1 MKPTLFGLNPQ
12 KFSLKKCLIFFPENT
27 CSEKV
32 CFRKRKIF
40 SPSPKNKKIHPEK
53 NSYASGN
60 RNAKKLIFF
69 SKLFL
74 YFRKKLSV
82 LENQK
87 KKKIILFLYKE
98 AKFSKTKCFFLLY
111 KIFFHI
117 QQMFVFHLLRHFCNV
132 QDHIVNFFL
141 FLL

>member
-82 LENQK
+82 LKNK
-87 KKKIILFLYKE
+87 KKKKLYFSYIKKQNFLKQSVFSCSIRFSSIFNKCLLF
-98 AKFSKTKCFFLLY
+98 
-111 KIFFHI
+111 IF
-117 QQMFVFHLLRHFCNV
+117 
-132 QDHIVNFFL
+132 
-141 FLL
+141 

>member
-1 MKPTLFGLNPQ
+1 MVLSSSNIKKILIFSKKKAFLIFFQKKACYTFRNETYTFWPNPQ
-12 KFSLKKCLIFFPENT
+12 KFSLKNCLIFFPENT

-32 CFRKRKIF
+32 CFCKRNIF

-53 NSYASGN
+53 NSYGSGN

-74 YFRKKLSV
+74 YFRKKLYV

-87 KKKIILFLYKE
+87 NIYILFLYKE
-98 AKFSKTKCFFLLY
+98 AKFSK
-111 KIFFHI
+111 
-117 QQMFVFHLLRHFCNV
+117 N
-132 QDHIVNFFL
+132 
-141 FLL
+141 